1 MQQHHVRKKFY
12 FDLLTPYPGSV
23 VSAGKIFATMF
34 LYSWFSLIW
43 YVTWP
48 CPEKVKF
55 WPTDPV
61 FRVGGGGRGVEVF
74 GEQLICYHAAAFSDS
89 LWYATWP
96 CSKKVEFWPN
106 DPIPRVGCVCEQNVS
121 YHVAAFV
128 ILFNLIYNITVFWK
142 KWIFTYWHR
151 PQGRGV
157 CGWVGR
163 DLRAKY
169 LLPCCYS
176 LWFPLN
182 FK

>member
-12 FDLLTPYPGSV
+12 FDLLTPYPGSG

-48 CPEKVKF
+48 CPGKVKF

-106 DPIPRVGCVCEQNVS
+106 DPIPRVGCVCEQNIS

-128 ILFNLIYNITVFWK
+128 ILFNLIYNMTVFWK
-142 KWIFTYWHR
+142 NGFLPTDTIPR
-151 PQGRGV
+151 AGV
-157 CGWVGR
+157 GG
-163 DLRAKY
+163 
-169 LLPCCYS
+169 
-176 LWFPLN
+176 
-182 FK
+182 